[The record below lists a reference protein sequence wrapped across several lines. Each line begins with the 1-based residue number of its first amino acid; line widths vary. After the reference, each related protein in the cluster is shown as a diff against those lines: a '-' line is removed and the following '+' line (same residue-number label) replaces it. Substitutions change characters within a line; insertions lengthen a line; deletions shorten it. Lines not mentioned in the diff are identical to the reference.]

1 VVQCGWS
8 WPPPW
13 RNLEA
18 SDRLR
23 RAELGL
29 EYPEEGEQIVAMTDA
44 LAMAPS
50 PVAFAHRPRGARK

>member
-1 VVQCGWS
+1 
-8 WPPPW
+8 
-13 RNLEA
+13 
-18 SDRLR
+18 
-23 RAELGL
+23 LGL